1 VQPERLSFQKQKFSG
16 DIMSKRAEG
25 KTVAILAADGFEEVE
40 LTSPKEA
47 LENAGASCIIV
58 SLESGEIQA
67 NQHREHG
74 IKVKVDK
81 TVDEVKAD
89 DFDALLI
96 PGGLF
101 NPDTLRQSD
110 KVLDFTSKFFA
121 QAKPVFS
128 ICHGPQVLITANLV
142 DGRKMTGFA
151 AIQQDLKNA
160 GAIVSDEEVVVD
172 KGLVTSRNPNDLP
185 AFNDKIVEE
194 LCEGKHEAQKESVE
208 A

>member
-1 VQPERLSFQKQKFSG
+1 
-16 DIMSKRAEG
+16 MTKRAEG

-58 SLESGEIQA
+58 SLESGEIEA
-67 NQHREHG
+67 NQHRDHG

-81 TVDEVKAD
+81 TLDEVKAD
-89 DFDALLI
+89 DFDAILI

-101 NPDTLRQSD
+101 SPDTLRQSD
-110 KVLDFTSKFFA
+110 KALDFAAKFFE

-142 DGRKMTGFA
+142 NGRKMTGFP

-160 GAIVSDEEVVVD
+160 GAIVSDETCVVD
-172 KGLVTSRNPNDLP
+172 KGLVTSRNPDDLP

-194 LCEGKHEAQKESVE
+194 LCEGTHQAQRESVT

>member
-1 VQPERLSFQKQKFSG
+1 
-16 DIMSKRAEG
+16 MTKRAEG

-47 LENAGASCIIV
+47 LENAGAKCVVV

-81 TVDEVKAD
+81 TLDDVKAD
-89 DFDALLI
+89 DFDAILI

-110 KVLDFTSKFFA
+110 KALDFASNFFA

-128 ICHGPQVLITANLV
+128 ICHGPQVLISANLV
-142 DGRKMTGFA
+142 NGRKMTGFA

-194 LCEGKHEAQKESVE
+194 LCEGKHEAQKKSV
-208 A
+208 AA